1 MNDGADGSDNED
13 GNGRGQL
20 PDHGYWKQNVGG
32 HVPNHRHEG
41 GGGHRILG
49 CSCLIRGIGEQ
60 NQRGRGRGS
69 IMVWGI
75 IIVLI
80 FIF

>member
-1 MNDGADGSDNED
+1 MKMGMGEGSCLTMGI
-13 GNGRGQL
+13 GNKML
-20 PDHGYWKQNVGG
+20 GG
-32 HVPNHRHEG
+32 TRLTIGMRG

>member
-20 PDHGYWKQNVGG
+20 PDHGYGKQNVGG

-41 GGGHRILG
+41 GKRAQN
-49 CSCLIRGIGEQ
+49 IG
-60 NQRGRGRGS
+60 
-69 IMVWGI
+69 V
-75 IIVLI
+75 
-80 FIF
+80 